1 MKLTRKI
8 ILAELR
14 DMAILLV
21 IGFVMTYT
29 GMSCRACDIHTKHFW
44 VTASF
49 TGFSWI
55 LLFKGNSYLADA
67 VSCKMSWLEYP
78 VRRVVIGVLVT
89 VAYTTLI
96 MYLLNV
102 VYLRTFDVTFGNSA
116 IYTIIFTLVISL
128 FMHGRAFLLGWRQ
141 SAIDAERLQ
150 KENIAAR
157 YENLKSQVNP
167 HFLFNTLN
175 VLSNL
180 VYEDQDKAV
189 RFIKHL
195 SEVYR
200 YVLDTHNLEVVTL
213 EEEEKFLHAFLYLQQ
228 MRFGDKLIVDN
239 RLQGVQ
245 SMVPPLVLQMLVE
258 NAIKHNIVSEENPL
272 TIRLHTHDGY
282 LVVENNFQKKMVLP
296 EESTGLGLENIRHRY
311 AFLSTLPVE
320 VIQNDNF
327 IVKLPIIPVTT

>member
-8 ILAELR
+8 ILRELR
-14 DMAILLV
+14 DMAILLL

-29 GMSCRACDIHTKHFW
+29 GVSCRACDIHTPHFW
-44 VTASF
+44 IIASF

-67 VSCKMSWLEYP
+67 VSRKIAWFKYP

-89 VAYTTLI
+89 VAYTTLV
-96 MYLLNV
+96 MYLLNAL
-102 VYLRTFDVTFGNSA
+102 YLQTFDIEFGNSA
-116 IYTIIFTLVISL
+116 LYTIAFTLIISMV
-128 FMHGRAFLLGWRQ
+128 MHGRAFLLGWRQ
-141 SAIDAERLQ
+141 AAIDTERLQ

-189 RFIKHL
+189 RFIKQL

-200 YVLDTHNLEVVTL
+200 YVLDTHKLEVVTL
-213 EEEEKFLHAFLYLQQ
+213 EEEEKFLKAFLYLQQ
-228 MRFGDKLIVDN
+228 MRFGDKLVVDI
-239 RLQGVQ
+239 RLQDVQ
-245 SMVPPLVLQMLVE
+245 SVVPPLVLQMLVE
-258 NAIKHNIVSEENPL
+258 NAIKHNVVSEENPL
-272 TIRLHTHDGY
+272 TIRVFSQDAY

-311 AFLSTLPVE
+311 EFLSKLPVE
-320 VIQNDNF
+320 VIQNDKF

>member
-1 MKLTRKI
+1 MILTRKI
-8 ILAELR
+8 ILLELR
-14 DMAILLV
+14 DMAILML

-29 GMSCRACDIHTKHFW
+29 GLSCRACDIHTQRFW
-44 VTASF
+44 VIASF

-55 LLFKGNSYLADA
+55 LLFKGNSYLSDA

-78 VRRVVIGVLVT
+78 VRRLLIALLVT
-89 VAYTTLI
+89 VAYTTLA

-102 VYLRTFDVTFGNSA
+102 IYLGTFDVKFGNSA
-116 IYTIIFTLVISL
+116 YYTIGFTIVISL

-141 SAIDAERLQ
+141 SAIDTERLQ

-189 RFIKHL
+189 KFIKHL
-195 SEVYR
+195 SDVYR
-200 YVLDTHNLEVVTL
+200 YVLDTHNQEVVTL
-213 EEEEKFLHAFLYLQQ
+213 EEEEKFLKAFLYLQQ
-228 MRFGDKLIVDN
+228 MRFGDKLIVDI
-239 RLQGVQ
+239 RLQGVR
-245 SMVPPLVLQMLVE
+245 SMVPPLVLQMLFE
-258 NAIKHNIVSEENPL
+258 NAIKHNIVSQENPL
-272 TIRLHTHDGY
+272 TVRVYAQEAY

-311 AFLSTLPVE
+311 EFLTKLPVA
-320 VIQNDNF
+320 VIQNDTF
-327 IVKLPIIPVTT
+327 TVKLPIIPVTT

>member
-8 ILAELR
+8 ILSELR
-14 DMAILLV
+14 DMAILLL

-29 GMSCRACDIHTKHFW
+29 GLSCRACDIHTQRFW
-44 VTASF
+44 ITASF

-67 VSCKMSWLEYP
+67 VSFKMSWLEYP
-78 VRRVVIGVLVT
+78 VRRVVTGVLVT
-89 VAYTTLI
+89 VAYTTLV
-96 MYLLNV
+96 MYLLNAL
-102 VYLRTFDVTFGNSA
+102 YLRTFDVKFGNSA
-116 IYTIIFTLVISL
+116 VYTIIFTLVISL

-213 EEEEKFLHAFLYLQQ
+213 EEEEKFLNAFLYLQQ
-228 MRFGDKLIVDN
+228 MRFGNKLIIDN

-272 TIRLHTHDGY
+272 TIRLQTHDGY

-311 AFLSTLPVE
+311 AFLSKLPVE
-320 VIQNDNF
+320 IIQNDHF

>member
-8 ILAELR
+8 ILSELR
-14 DMAILLV
+14 DMAILLL

-29 GMSCRACDIHTKHFW
+29 GLSCRACDIQTPHFW
-44 VTASF
+44 ITASF

-67 VSCKMSWLEYP
+67 VSLKMSWLEYP
-78 VRRVVIGVLVT
+78 VRRVVIGLLVT
-89 VAYTTLI
+89 VAYTTLV
-96 MYLLNV
+96 MYLLNAL
-102 VYLRTFDVTFGNSA
+102 YLQTFDIKFGNSGL
-116 IYTIIFTLVISL
+116 YTIAFTVVISL
-128 FMHGRAFLLGWRQ
+128 VMHGRAFLLGWRQ

-213 EEEEKFLHAFLYLQQ
+213 EEEEKFLNAFLYLQQ
-228 MRFGDKLIVDN
+228 MRFGDKLIIDN

-258 NAIKHNIVSEENPL
+258 NAIKHNVVSEENPL
-272 TIRLHTHDGY
+272 TIRLYTHDGY

-311 AFLSTLPVE
+311 AFLSKLPVE

-327 IVKLPIIPVTT
+327 IVKLPILPVTT